1 MQLMTKTKIR
11 FLEMTSLRFYK
22 KAPNSQK
29 PAGGQIDEYFH
40 AASVWN
46 KRVARKTP
54 LESTA
59 QHRRLYFI
67 SIYFNCNRY
76 ITGELQTS
84 EMHQS
89 TRLNSYKTLSW
100 ILVVSRFLIVQ
111 FLLSSPTTM
120 NLLTRSYMYLQEDER
135 ATTSLSLFRS
145 LLPPCGLSC
154 VHLEI
159 HDDLHVKH

>member
-1 MQLMTKTKIR
+1 
-11 FLEMTSLRFYK
+11 MTSLRLYK

-89 TRLNSYKTLSW
+89 TRLNSYKNPFLDPSGFPISYCSIFIELSHYNEF
-100 ILVVSRFLIVQ
+100 INS
-111 FLLSSPTTM
+111 
-120 NLLTRSYMYLQEDER
+120 
-135 ATTSLSLFRS
+135 
-145 LLPPCGLSC
+145 
-154 VHLEI
+154 
-159 HDDLHVKH
+159 